1 MVIYKYADM
10 IFHKKEASFMAKVI
24 KWTNKFSG
32 EQGYVQSIVK
42 AEGHF
47 VNTYDAADAKVYKR
61 QCDVT
66 RALNVLAE
74 IGETENNTFEATEI

>member
-1 MVIYKYADM
+1 MAM
-10 IFHKKEASFMAKVI
+10 II
-24 KWTNKFSG
+24 RWTNKYSQ

-47 VNTYDAADAKVYKR
+47 VNTYDAAEAKTYKR

-66 RALNVLAE
+66 RALNVLNA
-74 IGETENNTFEATEI
+74 IGECENNNFEIIEQ